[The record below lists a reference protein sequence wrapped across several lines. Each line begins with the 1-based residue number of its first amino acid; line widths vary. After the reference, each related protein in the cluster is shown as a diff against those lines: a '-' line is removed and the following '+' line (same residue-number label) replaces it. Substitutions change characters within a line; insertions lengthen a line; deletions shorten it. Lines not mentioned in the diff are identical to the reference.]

1 MNTGVVVHRSLPAL
15 LAERPALIV
24 LGEAQGLSP
33 ATAGLAAAF
42 PGRLLGLPAADATLL
57 GVATGL
63 ALGGKQVLVELSG
76 PASLAAIAPALAAEA
91 ARFARA
97 EGFAL
102 SLVLRVPL
110 APGEALPAGLT
121 AALGVDVYALARA
134 SEWPQLIRAL
144 LDKGQP
150 VVLIEAVSAEG
161 PELGGQPGAGR
172 SLRSGA
178 DATVIAAGGDLSLA
192 LEAAEAL
199 AAEGVEVDVLDPGN
213 LRAPALSL
221 LAGRVNETGHV
232 VYVGLAAQVAESVN
246 AAAFLRLESP
256 PQVCAPEGIASAV
269 RAALAY

>member
-1 MNTGVVVHRSLPAL
+1 M
-15 LAERPALIV
+15 
-24 LGEAQGLSP
+24 
-33 ATAGLAAAF
+33 
-42 PGRLLGLPAADATLL
+42 
-57 GVATGL
+57 
-63 ALGGKQVLVELSG
+63 
-76 PASLAAIAPALAAEA
+76 AP
-91 ARFARA
+91 
-97 EGFAL
+97 
-102 SLVLRVPL
+102 
-110 APGEALPAGLT
+110 
-121 AALGVDVYALARA
+121 
-134 SEWPQLIRAL
+134 
-144 LDKGQP
+144 
-150 VVLIEAVSAEG
+150 AEG
-161 PELGGQPGAGR
+161 PDWGGQPGAGR

-178 DATVIAAGGDLSLA
+178 NATVLAAGGALTLA